1 MLMFTAS
8 CSVEQNINRQWAAA
22 KLIYKQ
28 QQWWQQPLKKLLEGF
43 VCMDK
48 SVFLPCLHHSLLK
61 LVWLTT
67 FEWVPTVIQSETV
80 LMYFFS
86 EMKNTNHQTMDTVT
100 CVEKSSIWTVCLWG
114 KKNICRGC
122 LSLQI
127 VWWIVLKWQ
136 YLHIYISRYET
147 VLWESVQGGMKTSP
161 ILTDFVK
168 KQGQCAELLMENTTT
183 KITCWSIVA
192 GTDSWKCYGG
202 KKKKKKDWDRFWR
215 AMALAD
221 NMQIP

>member
-1 MLMFTAS
+1 MQCRT
-8 CSVEQNINRQWAAA
+8 EHQWAAA

-100 CVEKSSIWTVCLWG
+100 CVEKSSIWTVCG
-114 KKNICRGC
+114 ERRIYVEVVC
-122 LSLQI
+122 LCKLFGGLCWSE
-127 VWWIVLKWQ
+127 
-136 YLHIYISRYET
+136 YISRYET
-147 VLWESVQGGMKTSP
+147 VLWQSVQGGMKTSP

-202 KKKKKKDWDRFWR
+202 RKKKR
-215 AMALAD
+215 LG
-221 NMQIP
+221 